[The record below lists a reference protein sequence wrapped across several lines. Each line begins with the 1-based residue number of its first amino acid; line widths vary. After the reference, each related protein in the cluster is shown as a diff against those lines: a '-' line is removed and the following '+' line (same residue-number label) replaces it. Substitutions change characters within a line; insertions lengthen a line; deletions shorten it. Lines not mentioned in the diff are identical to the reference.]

1 VYAFAFVQLY
11 FMEHPYKVAS
21 YWIFDN
27 VPAGSR
33 LAGPH
38 WDDKVPV
45 SVAGKNP
52 SMYIMEGR
60 ENELPVYERDTPAVI
75 DLLAKRMSAADY
87 LMFPTPRTPDSIPR
101 IPEEYPNTT
110 ALLRLLWGEKLGF
123 KLVYSTKNRPSLF
136 GKVFNDD
143 LADESFSVYD
153 HPKVVVFQNVE
164 KLSKDEILQRIK
176 TWKTYEPLPSMN
188 EMLLMDTGGWQ
199 PKRRLLNPNWDTF
212 AKALSMVLILAGSV
226 WVLTARFFKV
236 LPDSGLGLSGLV
248 GLFVAAGV
256 AWLLGLAG
264 LIPLTQSGAWFV
276 VLLLGLL
283 ALARV
288 VLRSSA
294 RAELAPR
301 VSRHGVYALLA
312 FLIGVIVVAS
322 MRSSD
327 TDFFGLG
334 EPVELAYLSYL
345 AKSSDVYPQDI
356 FKPGAALPVLFAD
369 RFALGW
375 ILKLVGIQPALAL
388 QAAYLVAGGILGA
401 ALYSLVVAC
410 VRRPKAALL
419 GVAIAVV
426 PAAYLLHALR
436 DSKNQAMVQYDNL
449 NLLKSAAAEQGFASW
464 VRSAIK
470 GTPCVVTACDN
481 DSLRG
486 LSALVGLPACV
497 EPIGG
502 TQVAAGAVSSQGEL
516 CKTEDAQVAFQRMM
530 ELGFEFFVT
539 SSSGLSAGQ
548 AAPSR
553 TGQFEDR
560 PDLFAK
566 VFDDGKVA
574 VFVPSFSAYYPRHEE
589 EPVSS

>member
-11 FMEHPYKVAS
+11 FVEHPYKVAS

-123 KLVYSTKNRPSLF
+123 KLVYSTKNRPSLL
-136 GKVFNDD
+136 GMVFNDD

-164 KLSKDEILQRIK
+164 KLSKDEILRRIK
-176 TWKTYEPLPSMN
+176 TWNSYEPLPSMN
-188 EMLLMDTGGWQ
+188 EMLLMDAGGWQ
-199 PKRRLLNPNWDTF
+199 PTRRLLNPHWGTF
-212 AKALSMVLILAGSV
+212 VKALSVVLIIAGSV
-226 WVLTARFFKV
+226 WVLTSRLFQF
-236 LPDSGLGLSGLV
+236 LPDGGLGLSGFV
-248 GLFVAAGV
+248 GLFVASGL

-288 VLRSSA
+288 LLKSSA
-294 RAELAPR
+294 RAQLAPR
-301 VSRHGVYALLA
+301 LAQHGLYVLA
-312 FLIGVIVVAS
+312 AFVAGVAVVAW

-327 TDFFGLG
+327 TGFFGLG

-345 AKSSDVYPQDI
+345 SKSAEVHPQDI
-356 FKPGAALPVLFAD
+356 FKPGSALSVLFVD

-388 QAAYLVAGGILGA
+388 QTAYLVAGGILGA
-401 ALYSLVVAC
+401 ALYSVVVLC

-419 GVAIAVV
+419 GVVIAIV
-426 PAAYLLHALR
+426 PAAYLLHAAR
-436 DSKNQAMVQYDNL
+436 DSKNQALVQYDNL
-449 NLLKSAAAEQGFASW
+449 ALLKSASAEQGLASW
-464 VRSAIK
+464 VRSAVK
-470 GTPCVVTACDN
+470 GTPCVVTACDT
-481 DSLRG
+481 DTLKG
-486 LSALVGLPACV
+486 LSAVVGLPACV
-497 EPIGG
+497 EPVSGATEG
-502 TQVAAGAVSSQGEL
+502 AGAASNQGEL
-516 CKTEDAQVAFQRMM
+516 CKTEDAQVAFRRMM

-539 SSSGLSAGQ
+539 PSSGLSAGA
-548 AAPSR
+548 AAPKR
-553 TGQFEDR
+553 TGQFEAR

-566 VFDDGKVA
+566 VFDDGRVA
-574 VFVPSFSAYYPRHEE
+574 VFVPAFSSYYPRPE